1 MVESV
6 HPVPTAPP
14 AVLAARRAIAE
25 AKLARAKRAEARRLA
40 REPWRDPASEHYDP
54 LRVLREGTGVKGGGG
69 LMRALNRLATAIRA
83 ALPRVPRLRRV
94 WLELVDVDGYPRG
107 FSLYAFDIEWD
118 AGAAAALAE
127 FGPGP
132 IPPQVARQPRKASAA
147 AIALAGI
154 VLTLT
159 ACATPQVQYIDR
171 VRFVD
176 RVQQV
181 MKPIDPELLQPH
193 PIAEGLPSQCPS
205 IAAQRRAELV
215 KCNADK
221 AAITGIAGAKG
232 QGDE

>member
-14 AVLAARRAIAE
+14 AVLAARRAVAQ
-25 AKLARAKRAEARRLA
+25 AKLDRAKRAEARRLA

-54 LRVLREGTGVKGGGG
+54 LRVLREGSPNSRQSNRCECGCGNSRCSGVCKGTP
-69 LMRALNRLATAIRA
+69 RRA
-83 ALPRVPRLRRV
+83 ASRSRLPGIL
-94 WLELVDVDGYPRG
+94 
-107 FSLYAFDIEWD
+107 SAF
-118 AGAAAALAE
+118 AL
-127 FGPGP
+127 
-132 IPPQVARQPRKASAA
+132 
-147 AIALAGI
+147 
-154 VLTLT
+154 LTLT

-181 MKPIDPELLQPH
+181 VKPIDPELLQPH
-193 PIAEGLPSQCPS
+193 AIAEGPPSQCPS

>member
-1 MVESV
+1 MHVLDSV
-6 HPVPTAPP
+6 SWIGRHSG
-14 AVLAARRAIAE
+14 L
-25 AKLARAKRAEARRLA
+25 LARCVACCVRRDVQGDLRAVI
-40 REPWRDPASEHYDP
+40 EPLGNYAFSGG
-54 LRVLREGTGVKGGGG
+54 RVLGVV
-69 LMRALNRLATAIRA
+69 LL
-83 ALPRVPRLRRV
+83 
-94 WLELVDVDGYPRG
+94 
-107 FSLYAFDIEWD
+107 
-118 AGAAAALAE
+118 
-127 FGPGP
+127 
-132 IPPQVARQPRKASAA
+132 
-147 AIALAGI
+147 
-154 VLTLT
+154 LTLT

-181 MKPIDPELLQPH
+181 VKPIDPELLQPH